1 MIIKGAMICD
11 ANGEYRGDVRIQ
23 EGKIAKVARSVL
35 AEDGE
40 EIFDASGLLLL
51 PSAIDLNA
59 RVQDSQLN
67 KKHLMTLSHKA
78 AKGGVGTLALMPD
91 CTPSLN
97 SEVAMELLNTLQNDF
112 HSQILGIA
120 GSTKAIKENG
130 TCLLNDLSI
139 LHKKGAY
146 GIYTHSSEDGNLLK
160 RACEFALMLDIPI
173 FLNCED
179 ESLSANGVM
188 NDGEL
193 SARLGLPSISN
204 LSEIKEVAMMS
215 EIVRF
220 MGVRAI
226 FQAIATD
233 RSVEILFESKKHNP
247 NLFVQTS
254 IHHLMLTED
263 LCEGYNTAAKIK
275 PPLKSEST
283 RAKLVKR
290 LVEGKIE
297 LISALQSEKSIAQ
310 KDLAFEEA
318 AFGVDMIEYFV
329 PMCYTLLVKNQHLSL
344 KEMSKILSFNPAKAL
359 NLATKGLIAEGYDAD
374 IVLLNPKETQII
386 DKEDSPYYN
395 WVLNS
400 KIEKVFHCGK
410 KIIGE

>member
-11 ANGEYRGDVRIQ
+11 ANGEYRGDVKIQ
-23 EGKIAKVARSVL
+23 EGKISKVARSVL
-35 AEDGE
+35 VE
-40 EIFDASGLLLL
+40 ENEEVLDAAGLLLL

-67 KKHLMTLSHKA
+67 KKHLIALSCKA
-78 AKGGVGTLALMPD
+78 AKGGVGTLTLMPD
-91 CTPSLN
+91 CIPSLN
-97 SEVAMELLNTLQNDF
+97 SEVAMELLSILQNDF

-120 GSTKAIKENG
+120 GSTKETRKG
-130 TCLLNDLSI
+130 TQTLNDLS
-139 LHKKGAY
+139 LLYKKGAH
-146 GIYTHSSEDGNLLK
+146 GIYARSREDGNLLK
-160 RACEFALMLDIPI
+160 RACEFSLMLDIPM

-215 EIVRF
+215 EIASF

-226 FQAIATD
+226 FQSIATD
-233 RSVEILFESKKHNP
+233 RSVEILFESKKQNP
-247 NLFVQTS
+247 NIFIQTS
-254 IHHLMLTED
+254 IHHLMLTEE

-275 PPLKSEST
+275 PPLKSETT

-290 LVEGKIE
+290 VLEGKIE
-297 LISALQSEKSIAQ
+297 LISALQSEKSFAQ

-359 NLATKGLIAEGYDAD
+359 NLPTKGLIAEGYDAD

-395 WVLNS
+395 WVLNG
-400 KIEKVFHCGK
+400 KIEKVFHHGK
-410 KIIGE
+410 QVVGE